1 MGMPALYLTALSAVL
16 LAYADFQEWNA
27 FLLLGMACLAGAA
40 IALAAKKH
48 SHWATLSAVAALVL
62 SDAFIRS
69 SSTDLGP
76 LHSSVSLGDFG
87 YAAFI
92 FATIGWIG
100 GRLLRTHHSGADKFP
115 MAKAEPQNAFMQT
128 SAIFVAPSRT
138 RRRSA

>member
-16 LAYADFQEWNA
+16 LAYAEFQEWNA
-27 FLLLGMACLAGAA
+27 FLILGMVCVAGVA

-48 SHWATLSAVAALVL
+48 SHWATLSAVGALVL
-62 SDAFIRS
+62 SDAFIRY

-100 GRLLRTHHSGADKFP
+100 GRLLRTHHDAGDKLP
-115 MAKAEPQNAFMQT
+115 MAKDDSRNALLQT
-128 SAIFVAPSRT
+128 SAIFVPSRA